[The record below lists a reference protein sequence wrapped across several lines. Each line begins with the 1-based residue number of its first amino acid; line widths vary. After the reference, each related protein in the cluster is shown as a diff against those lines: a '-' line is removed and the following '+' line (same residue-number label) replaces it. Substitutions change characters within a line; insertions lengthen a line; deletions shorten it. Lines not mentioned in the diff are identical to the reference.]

1 MVIQAEQLVEQR
13 KRKRQ
18 PEYTLTYRSLYR
30 ADGTVKLKLSR
41 ELSQI
46 DISTE
51 NMLGLTEIS
60 VAATIHRASNKAQ
73 RSLVRPI
80 DPQYLSHIESLEEF
94 RYIFLQ
100 LVRCHRVVHVK
111 TGSVHG
117 DLNLNN
123 LVFMRDE
130 GGTPSSR
137 LNDWDAAKL
146 VPADETYRMPTTRR
160 CAGTAPFMAIDLLC
174 EDPPPHL
181 YRHGLESFLYVLT
194 WCAIHLNLNGSE
206 ASCIKKVLEGWM
218 HGTWDAVGS
227 HKEKL
232 FASKAT
238 EYRKS
243 IYLAIT
249 PEFRPIQRWIQALIY
264 MFDDSRQAQKGR
276 MEKLERLEFEGKVE
290 SPDAWDE
297 DTLNGT
303 VTYEKFMAAI
313 GEDPCIT
320 SSTVRPRKH
329 DSPLLNSVRH
339 DLL

>member
-18 PEYTLTYRSLYR
+18 PDSAYTLTYRSLYR
-30 ADGTVKLKLSR
+30 ADGTVKLRLSR

-46 DISTE
+46 DVSTE
-51 NMLGLTEIS
+51 NILALTEIF

-80 DPQYLSHIESLEEF
+80 TPQYLSHVESLEEF

-130 GGTPSSR
+130 GGTPSSL

-146 VPADETYRMPTTRR
+146 VPADETHHIPSAHQRT
-160 CAGTAPFMAIDLLC
+160 GTAPFVAIDLLC

-181 YRHGLESFLYVLT
+181 YRHSLESYMYIFI
-194 WCAIHLNLNGSE
+194 WCAIHFNLNGSQ
-206 ASCIKKVLEGWM
+206 AQCIHKAVEGWV
-218 HGTWDAVGS
+218 HGTWAIIGS
-227 HKEKL
+227 QKGQF
-232 FASKAT
+232 FASQAAQ
-238 EYRKS
+238 YRKS
-243 IYLAIT
+243 IYDAIT
-249 PEFRPIQRWIQALIY
+249 PAFRPVQKWIQRLVL
-264 MFDDSRQAQKGR
+264 MFNDGIRAR
-276 MEKLERLEFEGKVE
+276 MDRTDIIERLELEDDVE
-290 SPDAWDE
+290 APEAWNE
-297 DTLNGT
+297 DTLDET

-313 GEDPCIT
+313 GEDPYIT
-320 SSTVRPRKH
+320 EL
-329 DSPLLNSVRH
+329 DGQA
-339 DLL
+339 